1 MASRFKKY
9 TSTLGGLLIS
19 ILVAC
24 GTLMVIMILYFYA
37 YLPQVTNHDETITVP
52 DAIGKNFTELEDFL
66 GKRDLR
72 YEVSDSAYSGSHP
85 PLTVL
90 KQYPAAG
97 AKVKENRVIYVS
109 LNRVSPP
116 TVPVPNVTDI
126 SLINA
131 DAVLKSHELK
141 RGRIELVRG
150 SFFQLVQGMKYK
162 GHPIQPGELVPKGS
176 VIDLVVEDG
185 GTTIFI
191 TPDLIGKEWD
201 EAEAELLGSNLNIEI
216 KVEGDTTGVISVVLK
231 QKPEYPQNIRVGDI
245 VKIWIGP
252 AGTEVPEDDDEELD

>member
-1 MASRFKKY
+1 MAFNLKKY
-9 TSTLGGLLIS
+9 SSTLGGLLVS

-24 GTLMVIMILYFYA
+24 GTLMLIMILYFYA
-37 YLPQVTNHDETITVP
+37 YLPQITNHDETITVP
-52 DAIGKNFTELEDFL
+52 NTVGMSFNELENFL

-72 YEVSDSAYSGSHP
+72 YEVSDSTYSGSYP

-109 LNRVSPP
+109 LNQLTPP
-116 TVPVPNVTDI
+116 NVPVPNLIDG

-131 DAVLKSHELK
+131 DAVLKSNELK

-150 SFFQLVQGMKYK
+150 AFQIVKSMKYK
-162 GHPIQPGELVPKGS
+162 GHPIEPGERVPKGS
-176 VIDLVVEDG
+176 VIDLVVMDG
-185 GTTIFI
+185 GNSVFQ
-191 TPDLIGKEWD
+191 TPNLIGKEWD
-201 EAEAELLGSNLNIEI
+201 EAQMEILGSNLNVEI
-216 KVEGDTTGVISVVLK
+216 IVEGDTVGITSVVLK

-245 VKIWIGP
+245 VKIWIGL
-252 AGTEVPEDDDEELD
+252 AGTEVPEEEDEF

>member
-1 MASRFKKY
+1 MAFRFKKY
-9 TSTLGGLLIS
+9 TSTLGGLLVS

-24 GTLMVIMILYFYA
+24 GTLMLIMILYFYV

-52 DAIGKNFTELEDFL
+52 NAVGKNFSELEDFL

-72 YEVSDSAYSGSHP
+72 YEVSDSTYSGGYP

-109 LNRVSPP
+109 LNRVTPP
-116 TVPVPNVTDI
+116 TVGMPDLKDI

-131 DAVLKSHELK
+131 DAILKSNELK

-150 SFFQLVQGMKYK
+150 PFQIVTGMKYK
-162 GHPIQPGELVPKGS
+162 GQPIEKGARVPKGS
-176 VIDLVVEDG
+176 VIDLVVMDG
-185 GTTIFI
+185 GKRCDAMIN
-191 TPDLIGKEWD
+191 LLGKEWD
-201 EAEAELLGSNLNIEI
+201 EADFEI
-216 KVEGDTTGVISVVLK
+216 KGNNLISEIIPASDTTGIVSVVLK
-231 QKPEYPQNIRVGDI
+231 QKPEQGQTICVGDI
-245 VKIWIGP
+245 VTIWIGS
-252 AGTEVPEDDDEELD
+252 AGTVVPEKDEFD

>member
-9 TSTLGGLLIS
+9 TSTLGGLLVS

-24 GTLMVIMILYFYA
+24 GTLMMIMILYFYV
-37 YLPQVTNHDETITVP
+37 YLPQITNHDETITVP
-52 DAIGKNFTELEDFL
+52 NAVGKNFSELEDFL

-72 YEVSDSAYSGSHP
+72 YEVSDSTYSGSHP

-109 LNRVSPP
+109 LNRITPP
-116 TVPVPNVTDI
+116 TVGMPDLIDI

-131 DAVLKSHELK
+131 DAILKSNELK

-150 SFFQLVQGMKYK
+150 PFQIVTGMKFK
-162 GHPIQPGELVPKGS
+162 GHPIEKGDRVPKGS
-176 VIDLVVEDG
+176 VIDLVVMDG
-185 GTTIFI
+185 GNRSFE
-191 TPDLIGKEWD
+191 TPDLLGKEWD
-201 EAEAELLGSNLNIEI
+201 EAKAEVLGSNLNIEI
-216 KVEGDTTGVISVVLK
+216 ETVGDTTGVISVVLK
-231 QKPEYPQNIRVGDI
+231 QMPEYPQNILVGDI

-252 AGTEVPEDDDEELD
+252 AGTEVPEEDEFD